1 MTKWKKEKDNIEG
14 LLKDHSYKE
23 IAEMYGVTYN
33 AFAKVVRRLFT
44 PEERKELQMQN
55 VANFSTIRM
64 NPNGEMT
71 KQMDGF
77 ALMEV
82 KDKSPEDLLTI
93 FGFNPEKFAVQNS
106 YVNNYGDRSSVR
118 LTVKPKEE
126 AVDVTELLEQVQQLT
141 PKVYPYAPVM
151 ETKQEAVLPLFDMH
165 IGFEDP
171 EQVLRRLM
179 SGLEKVD
186 SHLDKITVILG
197 GDFLNSEPNGET
209 SSGTKVDETPDVTK
223 MIVQAVSFLSDLKT
237 TLLAKYTNEVN
248 IQFVAGNHDYYIAQ
262 VMMSTL
268 QAVGVLDAQDW
279 NKISGWV
286 DVLGTPIAFY
296 HGGGI
301 KKARIKNEKYF
312 DYLYTQHP
320 DAVKLALSTGRN
332 IVMYTGHLH
341 FQEFSNEHNVQ
352 VKQVPVI
359 ADNSKY
365 EIENGFVG
373 TQNRGL
379 LDIYDT
385 EGLLQ
390 TVWY

>member
-1 MTKWKKEKDNIEG
+1 MI
-14 LLKDHSYKE
+14 
-23 IAEMYGVTYN
+23 
-33 AFAKVVRRLFT
+33 
-44 PEERKELQMQN
+44 
-55 VANFSTIRM
+55 
-64 NPNGEMT
+64 
-71 KQMDGF
+71 
-77 ALMEV
+77 V
-82 KDKSPEDLLTI
+82 K
-93 FGFNPEKFAVQNS
+93 
-106 YVNNYGDRSSVR
+106 
-118 LTVKPKEE
+118 
-126 AVDVTELLEQVQQLT
+126 AVD
-141 PKVYPYAPVM
+141 
-151 ETKQEAVLPLFDMH
+151 
-165 IGFEDP
+165 
-171 EQVLRRLM
+171 
-179 SGLEKVD
+179 
-186 SHLDKITVILG
+186 
-197 GDFLNSEPNGET
+197 
-209 SSGTKVDETPDVTK
+209 
-223 MIVQAVSFLSDLKT
+223 FLSDLKT
-237 TLLAKYTNEVN
+237 TLLAKYANEVN

-286 DVLGTPIAFY
+286 DILGTPIAFY